1 LANIAA
7 KFEEVDNALVSSF
20 VAIPEPPPP
29 IIFTIYKIPQN
40 LLKETSDCGVSAIA
54 FSEDCLFYEKDYF
67 DKYDSDGACNCTGG
81 IGHKIHDG
89 ACDGR
94 AEESK
99 YNHMTKKQAIAQLKI
114 DIAIAEAYVK
124 KWVTYPLT
132 QAQFDALVS
141 MAFNMGHIP
150 LDILHFVNIGDIKEA
165 AKLFLDYDEAN
176 DGSHPQGLHDRRI
189 RERDLFLDGWYGN
202 EACDPVK
209 RMPPGMR

>member
-1 LANIAA
+1 MDFKKKDFEIHRRKKLRGVKIATHNP
-7 KFEEVDNALVSSF
+7 EVLGSNPSPATRRDHL
-20 VAIPEPPPP
+20 
-29 IIFTIYKIPQN
+29 
-40 LLKETSDCGVSAIA
+40 G
-54 FSEDCLFYEKDYF
+54 
-67 DKYDSDGACNCTGG
+67 TGG
-81 IGHKIHDG
+81 LGYKIHDG

-141 MAFNMGHIP
+141 MTFNMGHIP
-150 LDILHFVNIGDIKEA
+150 LDILHCVNIGDIKEA